1 MTQKPISIL
10 TLPKSSFQTTKEI
23 LFKGKIKIQRHTRQQ
38 QMEIAEKKIFI
49 FFCGPGTWL
58 KGVFWRPSLS
68 AGQGMQIP
76 LPGRGNKLVFCK
88 AIQIA
93 LVFYPSSTLY
103 ATIIH
108 FPNNYTKIQFGIII
122 IFKTQTG

>member
-1 MTQKPISIL
+1 
-10 TLPKSSFQTTKEI
+10 
-23 LFKGKIKIQRHTRQQ
+23 
-38 QMEIAEKKIFI
+38 
-49 FFCGPGTWL
+49 
-58 KGVFWRPSLS
+58 
-68 AGQGMQIP
+68 MQIP